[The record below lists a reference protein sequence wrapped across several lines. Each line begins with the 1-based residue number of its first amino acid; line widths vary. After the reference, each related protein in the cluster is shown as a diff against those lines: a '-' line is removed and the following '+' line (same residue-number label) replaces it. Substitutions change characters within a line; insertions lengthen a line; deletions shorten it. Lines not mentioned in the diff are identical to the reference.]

1 MSVVRI
7 LVAEDRER
15 TADLLRRALES
26 EGHGVQI
33 AYDGDRALT
42 LGRSPEIDLILL
54 DVMLPRLDGFTVLRK
69 LREDRLRT
77 PVIIVTARDSKSD
90 IVHGLDCGADDYLTK
105 PFELDILFARVRAVA
120 RRAPAAELADL
131 TFGDLRLKP
140 ATYELQRGDRTV
152 SLTRTE
158 YALLETLMRR
168 AGSVVRRE
176 TLIEQGWG
184 DESDVNG
191 ASLYVFIGA
200 LRSKI
205 TQPGETEML
214 HTIRGVGYS
223 LRREAW

>member
-1 MSVVRI
+1 MRI

-15 TADLLRRALES
+15 TAELLRRALES
-26 EGHGVQI
+26 EGHGVVT

-42 LGRSPEIDLILL
+42 LGRTAELDLILL

-69 LREDRLRT
+69 LREGRHRT
-77 PVIIVTARDSKSD
+77 PVIILTARDSKAD

-120 RRAPAAELADL
+120 RRAPATQLAELA
-131 TFGDLRLKP
+131 FEDLRLNP
-140 ATYELQRGDRTV
+140 STYEIQRGERTA

-158 YALLETLMRR
+158 YALLEALIRR
-168 AGSVVRRE
+168 PGAVVRRE

-184 DESDVNG
+184 SSADASG
-191 ASLYVFIGA
+191 ASLYVFIRS
-200 LRSKI
+200 LRAKI
-205 TQPGETEML
+205 TQPGEKELL

-223 LRREAW
+223 LRSEAC